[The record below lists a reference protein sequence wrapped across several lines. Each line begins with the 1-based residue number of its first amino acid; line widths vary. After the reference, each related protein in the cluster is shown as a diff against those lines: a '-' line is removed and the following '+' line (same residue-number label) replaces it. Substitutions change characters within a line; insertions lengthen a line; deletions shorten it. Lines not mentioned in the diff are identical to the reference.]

1 MSNQREKTEYNKKKE
16 NNKGEKKKYKEQ
28 IRQLGNKQENGR
40 QVHLKPN
47 ITVIILNILR
57 LNI

>member
-40 QVHLKPN
+40 QVHLNPN